1 MTTASFQGFACFA
14 ETAKHASFARA
25 ARTLGLSPSAV
36 AKSVAR
42 LEAALG
48 VRLFHRTTRQVT
60 LTGDGHE
67 LFERCQRVLE
77 EIEGLRSA
85 AEGTRRAPRGR
96 LLLDVP
102 VTYGKQAVVPVLARL
117 AVTYPELSI
126 DVRFSDRFVDLI
138 QDGLDAVVRV
148 GALGDSRLVARPFD
162 QQQLLVCA
170 SPRYLKRK
178 GTPATLADIAAH
190 ECVGIRNYLS
200 GRERLWQLRQG
211 GKDIEI
217 LPRSRVIFDDGEA
230 AVRGVVAGLGLI
242 QLPDYYFELAL
253 REERVV
259 EVLAR
264 FRPPPMPISVVYP
277 SKRQIPQRLRV
288 LIDALAEA
296 RDGA

>member
-1 MTTASFQGFACFA
+1 MTASLQGFVSFA

-25 ARTLGLSPSAV
+25 ARALELSPSAV

-60 LTGDGHE
+60 LTGDGRE

-77 EIEGLRSA
+77 EIEGLRTA
-85 AEGTRRAPRGR
+85 AEGTQRAPRGTLR
-96 LLLDVP
+96 LEVP
-102 VTYGKQAVVPVLARL
+102 VTYGKRVVVPVLARL
-117 AVTYPELSI
+117 AVAHPELGI
-126 DVRFSDRFVDLI
+126 EVRFSDRFADLV

-148 GALGDSRLVARPFD
+148 GALADSRLVARPFD
-162 QQQLLVCA
+162 RQQLLVCA

-178 GTPATLADIAAH
+178 GTPTTPADVSAH
-190 ECVGIRNYLS
+190 ECLGIRNYLS

-211 GKDIEI
+211 GKDVEI

-230 AVRGVVAGLGLI
+230 AVQGVVAGMGMI
-242 QLPDYYFELAL
+242 QLPDYYLEQPL
-253 REERVV
+253 REGRLM

-277 SKRQIPQRLRV
+277 SKRQVPQRVRV

-296 RDGA
+296 RGGD

>member
-1 MTTASFQGFACFA
+1 MTTASLQGFASFA
-14 ETAKHASFARA
+14 ESAKQASFARA
-25 ARTLGLSPSAV
+25 ARTLGLSPSTV

-42 LEAALG
+42 LETALG

-60 LTGDGHE
+60 LTGDGRE

-77 EIEGLRSA
+77 EIEALHSA
-85 AEGTRRAPRGR
+85 AEGTRHVPRGTLR
-96 LLLDVP
+96 LDVP
-102 VTYGKQAVVPVLARL
+102 VTYGKQVVVPVLARL
-117 AVTYPELSI
+117 AVTHPELNI

-178 GTPATLADIAAH
+178 VMPTTLADIATH

-211 GKDIEI
+211 GKDVEI

-230 AVRGVVAGLGLI
+230 AVRAVIAGLGLI
-242 QLPDYYFELAL
+242 QLPDYYFEHAL
-253 REERVV
+253 REEKLV

-264 FRPPPMPISVVYP
+264 LRPPPMPISIVYP
-277 SKRQIPQRLRV
+277 SKRQVPQRLRV
-288 LIDALAEA
+288 FIDALAEA
-296 RDGA
+296 RVGT

>member
-1 MTTASFQGFACFA
+1 MATGSLQGFSSFV
-14 ETAKHASFARA
+14 ETAKRASFAHA

-60 LTGDGHE
+60 LTGDGRE

-77 EIEGLRSA
+77 EIESLHSA
-85 AEGTRRAPRGR
+85 AEGTRHKPRGTLR
-96 LLLDVP
+96 LDVP
-102 VTYGKQAVVPVLARL
+102 VTYGKQVVVPVVARL
-117 AVTYPELSI
+117 AVTHPELSI

-178 GTPATLADIAAH
+178 GMPTTLADIDAH

-211 GKDIEI
+211 GKDVEI

-230 AVRGVVAGLGLI
+230 AVRAVIAGLGLI
-242 QLPDYYFELAL
+242 QLPNYYFEHAL
-253 REERVV
+253 RDEKLR

-264 FRPPPMPISVVYP
+264 LRPPPRPISIVYP
-277 SKRQIPQRLRV
+277 SKRHVPQRLRV
-288 LIDALAEA
+288 FIDALVGA
-296 RDGA
+296 RVDT